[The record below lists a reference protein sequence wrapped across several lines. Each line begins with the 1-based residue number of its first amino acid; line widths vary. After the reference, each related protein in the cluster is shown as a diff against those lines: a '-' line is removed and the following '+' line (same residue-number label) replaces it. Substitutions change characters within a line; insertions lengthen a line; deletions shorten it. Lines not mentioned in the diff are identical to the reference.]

1 MYNNKP
7 GRGRVAF
14 GVLGGIMSI
23 IVGITFILS
32 FLSDDSFEDSGVV
45 VSILCS
51 ILGVFLLAA
60 ALNDIISLFS
70 QKYKAFSENIELT
83 HSALPVIEIVMLS
96 ISCLIMFAAMIYVF
110 DEEFLYEFGEEGAFI
125 VAIILILTV
134 IDTIMIIVSKGKLLQ
149 NKNTY
154 NPYYPQQGGYNN
166 PNQPMYGYGNNYQQS
181 NGVQNPYG
189 NNYQQ
194 SNGVQNPY
202 GNNYQQSN
210 GVQNPYGNNYQQSN
224 GVQNS
229 YGNNYQQSNEV
240 QNPYGNN
247 YQQSNGVQ
255 NSYGNNYQQSNGV
268 QNPYGNNYQQQS
280 GNDNSY
286 SESVNKVS
294 LNKNTY
300 DSFNGGNNGS
310 GY

>member
-189 NNYQQ
+189 NNFQQ
-194 SNGVQNPY
+194 SNGVQNP
-202 GNNYQQSN
+202 
-210 GVQNPYGNNYQQSN
+210 
-224 GVQNS
+224 
-229 YGNNYQQSNEV
+229 
-240 QNPYGNN
+240 
-247 YQQSNGVQ
+247 
-255 NSYGNNYQQSNGV
+255 YGNNYQQSNGV